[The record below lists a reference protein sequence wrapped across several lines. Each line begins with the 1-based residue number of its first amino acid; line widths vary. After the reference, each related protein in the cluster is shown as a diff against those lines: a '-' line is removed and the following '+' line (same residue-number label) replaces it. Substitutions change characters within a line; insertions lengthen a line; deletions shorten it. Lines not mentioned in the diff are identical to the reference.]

1 MVMVLTVSTVR
12 LVVRCLVAY
21 AGGLDVF
28 SLGLIDVSVFGA
40 SGNVFYVL
48 LMI

>member
-1 MVMVLTVSTVR
+1 
-12 LVVRCLVAY
+12 LVAY

-40 SGNVFYVL
+40 SGNVF
-48 LMI
+48 MRF

>member
-21 AGGLDVF
+21 ARGLDVS

-40 SGNVFYVL
+40 SGNVFTCF
-48 LMI
+48 